1 MDNKPSI
8 FNMDIN
14 VTKKDINY
22 NQYRDTF
29 SKIIEKSIRK
39 FEEFYFKELAVED
52 GFTERISKF
61 GTASL
66 DGIVYE
72 CLKELIKN
80 KIYEV
85 DHETFLG
92 LCNAEDTNFSE
103 TMKSLENALNGNPN
117 AENSEDK
124 GGIAGVL
131 KNASG
136 FLNNKNS
143 SQTADVSNQKRHQI
157 LNNPNTVVILKES
170 LYDDGF
176 VYFKIF
182 IEILQ
187 KSGLEIKNVSN
198 EDVKKSKAIFNNL
211 KSNLYEED
219 SLKKSMW
226 VRILEYYPYD
236 VQYYTLLLN
245 DYPNDKKDTIKLI
258 EWFNMP
264 LQTIVENLLSQKYDL
279 ENITELEV
287 AEQVKKN
294 IVDELTTYNL
304 KDSYLIDLSDA
315 LIEKIKNEKKTYLG
329 IVYETELQKNQA
341 EALDLKFKDWI
352 ANVTPNDLGM
362 TINLYLYI
370 LNEESEKVF
379 PFIRQT
385 NALTMQEIIIKDIKE
400 NHNHTVGELDYY
412 MDILT
417 NDKNIAIHQ
426 EILRVLQKQSKKLN
440 KNLLGIFSNQ

>member
-1 MDNKPSI
+1 
-8 FNMDIN
+8 
-14 VTKKDINY
+14 
-22 NQYRDTF
+22 
-29 SKIIEKSIRK
+29 
-39 FEEFYFKELAVED
+39 
-52 GFTERISKF
+52 
-61 GTASL
+61 
-66 DGIVYE
+66 
-72 CLKELIKN
+72 
-80 KIYEV
+80 
-85 DHETFLG
+85 
-92 LCNAEDTNFSE
+92 
-103 TMKSLENALNGNPN
+103 
-117 AENSEDK
+117 
-124 GGIAGVL
+124 
-131 KNASG
+131 
-136 FLNNKNS
+136 
-143 SQTADVSNQKRHQI
+143 
-157 LNNPNTVVILKES
+157 VVILKES

-226 VRILEYYPYD
+226 VRLLEYYPYD

-294 IVDELTTYNL
+294 IVDELATYNL